1 MSLLT
6 DAEIRERA
14 ELVAGIARSGAEAG
28 EAILLLCSAIAM
40 ISNAAELSDH
50 GTRAAVDSAMHH
62 MLPR

>member
-1 MSLLT
+1 MSLR
-6 DAEIRERA
+6 DAEAYKDRVEQIA
-14 ELVAGIARSGAEAG
+14 GLALVAGEPG

-40 ISNAAELSDH
+40 ISRAAELSDH